1 MAKRNRYRKALRN
14 ASLQPPKFISFA
26 DYVQQRH
33 NTRVK
38 KGSTETPKKMNVSET
53 AGKAPEMNK
62 LEDLDLSHISDLRKE
77 ALEGLDMSSLKEM
90 GKWGVNKSQNAPA
103 ENRKEEKGASQNNRG
118 DEKRGGKQMS
128 NSIQPTRTLSEA
140 SRNQPIRTLSEAS
153 RNQPTRTLSEAGRN
167 QPTRS
172 QSTRTLSEA
181 GRNQPIRTLSEA
193 TRSQPTHSSS
203 QPTHTPSLSTPSQP
217 SETKQAKLIDITF
230 NPSTHGILF
239 SLLFI
244 RNPLY
249 ASTR

>member
-140 SRNQPIRTLSEAS
+140 SRNQPTRTLSEASRNQPIRTLSEAS
-153 RNQPTRTLSEAGRN
+153 RNQP
-167 QPTRS
+167 
-172 QSTRTLSEA
+172 
-181 GRNQPIRTLSEA
+181 IR
-193 TRSQPTHSSS
+193 
-203 QPTHTPSLSTPSQP
+203 TPSLSTPSQP

>member
-1 MAKRNRYRKALRN
+1 
-14 ASLQPPKFISFA
+14 
-26 DYVQQRH
+26 
-33 NTRVK
+33 
-38 KGSTETPKKMNVSET
+38 MNVSET

-118 DEKRGGKQMS
+118 DEKRGGKQMN

-140 SRNQPIRTLSEAS
+140 SRN
-153 RNQPTRTLSEAGRN
+153 
-167 QPTRS
+167 

-193 TRSQPTHSSS
+193 SRNQPIR
-203 QPTHTPSLSTPSQP
+203 TPSLSTPSQP